1 MVSKTGSSCDDWLMD
16 CVCNVGSRKIV
27 LRGLIV
33 PEDACR
39 EAACTLGHE
48 GSAHGQIA
56 CGRGW
61 PLVGRSATG
70 VVAHGQVACIGCRL
84 WPRAAVRRGNV
95 PMGTTS

>member
-39 EAACTLGHE
+39 EARARL
-48 GSAHGQIA
+48 
-56 CGRGW
+56 
-61 PLVGRSATG
+61 ATT
-70 VVAHGQVACIGCRL
+70 V
-84 WPRAAVRRGNV
+84 V
-95 PMGTTS
+95 PMGKLPVGEGGHLWAGVLQGWSPMVRLLALVVACGQG